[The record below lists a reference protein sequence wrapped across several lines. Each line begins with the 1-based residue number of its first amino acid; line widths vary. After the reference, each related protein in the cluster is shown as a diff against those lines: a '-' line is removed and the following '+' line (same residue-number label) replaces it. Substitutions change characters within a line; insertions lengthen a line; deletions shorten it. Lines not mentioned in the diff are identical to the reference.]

1 MARPQSDLSLSLPP
15 SPGNG
20 SPLPPAQEE
29 KRWRWPRMTKSV
41 TDGRVPC
48 EKTASIPLHY
58 RLSIEWNEPLFVAT
72 SKRSP
77 SPAYPLLSP
86 PLLSSLCPPRSLALP
101 FIVTNA
107 DVISTL
113 RRRPRRQP
121 RPRRRRRRR
130 RPRRGSDNNNNEG
143 SSLSLSLSSYPHLI
157 LNPKPESLICS
168 SATSDGG
175 GSVGQSPCRAMSA
188 LLRYL
193 RAPGPL
199 WHKRRQILK
208 RLSLSL
214 ARSTRPCSQGSG
226 QSGGGSRS
234 IGSKLLWRSVS
245 QEADQTDRVDRRF
258 TDAGSG
264 RVRFENT
271 CPPRGNRAH

>member
-1 MARPQSDLSLSLPP
+1 M
-15 SPGNG
+15 
-20 SPLPPAQEE
+20 
-29 KRWRWPRMTKSV
+29 
-41 TDGRVPC
+41 
-48 EKTASIPLHY
+48 
-58 RLSIEWNEPLFVAT
+58 
-72 SKRSP
+72 
-77 SPAYPLLSP
+77 
-86 PLLSSLCPPRSLALP
+86 CPPRSLALP

-121 RPRRRRRRR
+121 RPRRRRRR

-214 ARSTRPCSQGSG
+214 SLSLNTAMQSG
-226 QSGGGSRS
+226 LRAERRRQQEHRVKVIMAVSQSGGRS
-234 IGSKLLWRSVS
+234 
-245 QEADQTDRVDRRF
+245 DRVDRRF
-258 TDAGSG
+258 TDSGSG